1 MLIIIFGTSKQTKKK
16 PTFFF
21 FRKIGIQNS
30 SHKPFSINRHIMT
43 ILGFSGTMVFVAAAQ
58 PSCCSGKV
66 ARDSTEVND
75 MGSYVSIK
83 LYL

>member
-1 MLIIIFGTSKQTKKK
+1 
-16 PTFFF
+16 
-21 FRKIGIQNS
+21 
-30 SHKPFSINRHIMT
+30 MT